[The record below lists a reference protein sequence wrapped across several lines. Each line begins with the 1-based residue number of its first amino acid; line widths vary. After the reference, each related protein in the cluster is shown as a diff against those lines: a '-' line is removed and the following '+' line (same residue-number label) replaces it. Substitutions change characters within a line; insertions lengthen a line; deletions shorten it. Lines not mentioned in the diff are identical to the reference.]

1 MNNCLPVVHIVDAEG
16 VLREQSKITFH
27 RIYEMFGVRIKPTR
41 TNLNKILNRKI
52 NLPFNNLIK
61 KEFYKAFN
69 KTTLKTY
76 NSTWKKINKKLQ
88 GYRFY

>member
-16 VLREQSKITFH
+16 VLREQSKITYH

-41 TNLNKILNRKI
+41 TNLNKILNRQI

-61 KEFYKAFN
+61 KEFYKVYEAIKICIKFYTI
-69 KTTLKTY
+69 KTRRIWLC
-76 NSTWKKINKKLQ
+76 NP
-88 GYRFY
+88 